1 MHQLIDS
8 TSLETLKILSL
19 DVEFLTGS
27 HPSVWKK
34 SPNYMEM
41 KTKVDALKV
50 VNDIGERGFALMNSI
65 NGFLTKDEIELQN
78 ILQVV
83 ERHRNKHIDSNKSTL
98 MAL

>member
-34 SPNYMEM
+34 SPNYIEM

-50 VNDIGERGFALMNSI
+50 VNDTGERGIALMNSI
-65 NGFLTKDEIELQN
+65 NGFLTKDETELQN
-78 ILQVV
+78 IL
-83 ERHRNKHIDSNKSTL
+83 
-98 MAL
+98 